1 MDTAFTTINN
11 CLVVVPKTRL
21 DTNSSPEVTEHLTE
35 KIEGGEHKVI
45 FDFSETDY
53 VSSAGLRV
61 ILVVA
66 KLLKPAG
73 GKMALCNANDQLLEV
88 LEISGFHTVVKY
100 FDNLEAATEFVCG

>member
-21 DTNSSPEVTEHLTE
+21 DTNTSPEVVDEITK
-35 KIEGGEHKVI
+35 KIEEGERKVI
-45 FDFSETDY
+45 IDFGETDY

-66 KLLKPAG
+66 KLLKPAE
-73 GKMALCNANDQLLEV
+73 GKMALCNANDQILEV
-88 LEISGFHTVVKY
+88 LEISGFHSIVKY
-100 FDNLEAATEFVCG
+100 FDNLEAATEFVGG